1 MIFSYTL
8 AYGAPLGGSSR
19 NITIPFGVG
28 KPVWWGYPMVKNVW
42 RYICNRLDSIPAC
55 DGRTDRR
62 TSCDGIVRAMHTRRA
77 VKIRR
82 PVHLWLWKSLVYTEW
97 MVCDRRKLLNVKA
110 ETREKLDVK
119 RVKIVYR
126 LIIQWRHREG
136 HGVRVHEIRQK
147 SHKFLQFFNL
157 TSNLSFITPKGT
169 PLRDFRSFELSRV
182 KIHQLVWPVRESE
195 KKNV

>member
-1 MIFSYTL
+1 
-8 AYGAPLGGSSR
+8 
-19 NITIPFGVG
+19 
-28 KPVWWGYPMVKNVW
+28 
-42 RYICNRLDSIPAC
+42 
-55 DGRTDRR
+55 
-62 TSCDGIVRAMHTRRA
+62 
-77 VKIRR
+77 
-82 PVHLWLWKSLVYTEW
+82 VYTEW

-182 KIHQLVWPVRESE
+182 KIHQLV
-195 KKNV
+195 